1 MTMTLVGWWFVV
13 GGWWVASHAPTSSST
28 TNHEPT
34 TISEDIEAMAQTATP
49 PVSEIL
55 QAKYRGNNA
64 RVEELL
70 KAAPALNIFEAA
82 ATGQTARV
90 RELLVANPSLVNT
103 YAPDGFHPLGLAAFF
118 GNETTVEALL
128 QAGADVNQ
136 QSREAM
142 KVSALHSAAAALRP
156 DIAGML
162 LAKGANPNLRGG
174 AGEAGMTVF
183 HVVAVTGQ
191 IDLAEMLLKHGG
203 DVNAKDDAGKTPLAH
218 AVASKKDAMAAWLRE
233 HGAR

>member
-1 MTMTLVGWWFVV
+1 MTTTLLFMMVM
-13 GGWWVASHAPTSSST
+13 
-28 TNHEPT
+28 
-34 TISEDIEAMAQTATP
+34 AMAQTATP

-90 RELLVANPSLVNT
+90 RELLEASPSLVNA

-136 QSREAM
+136 QSREDARAM
-142 KVSALHSAAAALRP
+142 KVSALHSAAAARRP
-156 DIAGML
+156 DIARML
-162 LAKGANPNLRGG
+162 LAKGANPNLRDQSGI
-174 AGEAGMTVF
+174 AVF
-183 HVVAVTGQ
+183 HVVAITGQ
-191 IDLAEMLLKHGG
+191 IDLAEMLLKHGA
-203 DVNAKDDAGKTPLAH
+203 DVNAKDDSGKTPLAH

-233 HGAR
+233 HGGR

>member
-1 MTMTLVGWWFVV
+1 MTMTLLFMMVMV
-13 GGWWVASHAPTSSST
+13 
-28 TNHEPT
+28 
-34 TISEDIEAMAQTATP
+34 MAQTATP

-70 KAAPALNIFEAA
+70 KGGAALNIFEAA

-90 RELLVANPSLVNT
+90 RELLGTNPSLLNA

-118 GNETTVEALL
+118 GNKATVEALL

-136 QSREAM
+136 QSRESM
-142 KVSALHSAAAALRP
+142 KVSALHSAAAARRP
-156 DIAGML
+156 DIVEML
-162 LAKGANPNLRGG
+162 LAKGANPNVRA
-174 AGEAGMTVF
+174 AGDVTVF
-183 HVVAVTGQ
+183 HEAGATGQ
-191 IDLAEMLLKHGG
+191 IEVAEMLLKRGG
-203 DVNAKDDAGKTPLAH
+203 DINATDSSGKTPLAY
-218 AVASKKDAMAAWLRE
+218 ATNEKNDAMAVWLRA

>member
-1 MTMTLVGWWFVV
+1 MSNDERIVFDYGD
-13 GGWWVASHAPTSSST
+13 GNAA
-28 TNHEPT
+28 
-34 TISEDIEAMAQTATP
+34 DRTP
-49 PVSEIL
+49 ISEIL

-70 KAAPALNIFEAA
+70 KSSPALNIFEAA

-90 RELLVANPSLVNT
+90 RELIAADPTLLNA

-118 GNETTVEALL
+118 GNKATVEALL

-142 KVSALHSAAAALRP
+142 KVSALHSSAAALRP
-156 DIAGML
+156 DIAALL
-162 LAKGANPNLRGG
+162 LAKGANPNLR
-174 AGEAGMTVF
+174 AEAGVTVF
-183 HVVAVTGQ
+183 HEVAITGQ
-191 IDLAEMLLKHGG
+191 IELAEMLLTYGA
-203 DVNAKDDAGKTPLAH
+203 DLNAKDTSGKTPLAH
-218 AVASKKDAMAAWLRE
+218 AIDSKKEAMATWLRA

>member
-1 MTMTLVGWWFVV
+1 MTRMLLLMMVM
-13 GGWWVASHAPTSSST
+13 
-28 TNHEPT
+28 
-34 TISEDIEAMAQTATP
+34 AMPQTE

-70 KAAPALNIFEAA
+70 EAGPALNIFEAA

-90 RELLVANPSLVNT
+90 RELLAVNPALVNA

-118 GNETTVEALL
+118 GNKETVDALL

-142 KVSALHSAAAALRP
+142 KVSALHSAAAARRP
-156 DIAGML
+156 DIVEML
-162 LAKGANPNLRGG
+162 LAKGANPHLRAEGG
-174 AGEAGMTVF
+174 VTVF
-183 HVVAVTGQ
+183 HEAGATGQ
-191 IDLAEMLLKHGG
+191 IEVAEMLLKRRA
-203 DVNAKDDAGKTPLAH
+203 DINATDGSGKTPLAH
-218 AVASKKDAMAAWLRE
+218 ALNSRHEAMVGWLRA

>member
-1 MTMTLVGWWFVV
+1 MTRMLLLMMVM
-13 GGWWVASHAPTSSST
+13 
-28 TNHEPT
+28 
-34 TISEDIEAMAQTATP
+34 AMPQTV

-70 KAAPALNIFEAA
+70 KAGPALNIFEAA

-90 RELLVANPSLVNT
+90 RELLAANPSIVNH

-118 GNETTVEALL
+118 GSKATVEALL

-142 KVSALHSAAAALRP
+142 KVSALHSSAAASRP
-156 DIAGML
+156 DIVEML
-162 LAKGANPNLRGG
+162 LAGG
-174 AGEAGMTVF
+174 ADPNPRAKGGVTVF
-183 HVVAVTGQ
+183 HEASATGQ
-191 IDLAEMLLKHGG
+191 IEVAQMLLKRGG
-203 DVNAKDDAGKTPLAH
+203 DINATDSSGKTPLAY
-218 AVASKKDAMAAWLRE
+218 AIDSKKDEMAAWLRA